1 MTEEVLV
8 RVTGIQRS
16 GQQPEENDEPIS
28 IVTPGRFYREDG
40 HRYVAYE
47 EVFEEAG
54 LTAANT
60 VRMTPEAL
68 EVKKDGAVNVQMV
81 FQENRKT
88 FSMYGTPFGE
98 IEMGIATTRYA
109 FDETEDKI
117 CVDVCYVLEMNG
129 EHAADCELHMEIFAK
144 GSQFS
149 L

>member
-8 RVTGIQRS
+8 RITGIQRPE
-16 GQQPEENDEPIS
+16 QQPEQNEEPIS
-28 IVTPGRFYREDG
+28 VVTSGRFYTENG
-40 HRYVAYE
+40 HRYVTYE
-47 EVFEEAG
+47 EIYDEAE
-54 LTAANT
+54 LSAINT
-60 VRMTPEAL
+60 VRITPEIL

-88 FSMYGTPFGE
+88 VSIYGTPFGE
-98 IEMGIATTRYA
+98 IEMGIATTRYG
-109 FDETEDKI
+109 FDETEDLI
-117 CVDVCYVLEMNG
+117 RLDVCYILEMNG